1 MDDREARQL
10 QKDLKMIDPML
21 ERLFV
26 KGDVKKLQTL
36 LTDGPYL
43 ERHPEIGGLI
53 KKYDAVKLV
62 KIASEVLGGKGGGG
76 RKDFAQ
82 AGGTNKDKI
91 EEAFK
96 ILSKKI
102 N

>member
-1 MDDREARQL
+1 MLEENLMDDRDARQL

-53 KKYDAVKLV
+53 KKYEEYVCQEKDNSKVRRRRFNVLEI
-62 KIASEVLGGKGGGG
+62 KI
-76 RKDFAQ
+76 
-82 AGGTNKDKI
+82 
-91 EEAFK
+91 
-96 ILSKKI
+96 SKNHSK
-102 N
+102 